1 MNITSGKMQTAQK
14 IIIYGP
20 EGIGKSTFASQFPD
34 PIFVDTEGSTKN
46 LDVKRFDKPTSWE
59 MLKSQIEYTKINRP
73 CKTLVIDTMDWA
85 ERLCS
90 DYLCG
95 KSGKS
100 GIEDFGY
107 GNGFTYMNEE
117 MGRLLNLLD
126 ELIDIGINVV
136 ITAHAQIIKFEQP
149 DEAGAYDRWEL
160 KLGIKKTEKR
170 TAALLKEWAD
180 MVLFANYKTNVISTD
195 DKGKKHKAYG
205 GKRVMYAQHH
215 PCWDAKNRHDLPSE
229 LPFEFSS
236 IAHIFNDI
244 APIAP
249 VEQPIDTPVIN
260 TDDFEEI
267 TPAEE
272 TNPTNEFN
280 NIPKALVDLMKMN
293 DVSEFDIREAVSK
306 QRYFPINTPISNYG
320 NDFINGVLIGAW
332 PKVYEVIKA
341 NKNNLPL

>member
-1 MNITSGKMQTAQK
+1 MNITSGKLFSAQK
-14 IIIYGP
+14 VVVYGP

-34 PIFVDTEGSTKN
+34 PLFIDTEGSTKN

-59 MLKSQIEYTKINRP
+59 MLKSQIEYVKRNP
-73 CKTLVIDTMDWA
+73 VCKTLVIDTMDWA

-117 MGRLLNLLD
+117 IGRLLNLLD
-126 ELIDIGINVV
+126 EVVNIGINVV

-180 MVLFANYKTNVISTD
+180 MVLFANYKTTVVATD

-205 GKRVMYAQHH
+205 GQRIMYTQHH
-215 PCWDAKNRHDLPSE
+215 PCWDAKNRHGLESE
-229 LPFEFSS
+229 LPFDFSS
-236 IAHIFNDI
+236 ISHIFN
-244 APIAP
+244 A
-249 VEQPIDTPVIN
+249 VQPPTVVTPPPPNVG
-260 TDDFEEI
+260 DDFEEI
-267 TPAEE
+267 TPQEE
-272 TNPTNEFN
+272 ASNEFE
-280 NIPKALVDLMKMN
+280 NIPKALADLMKMN

-306 QRYFPINTPISNYG
+306 KGYFPQDTPISNYG
-320 NDFINGVLIGAW
+320 EDFINGVLIGAW
-332 PKVYEVIKA
+332 PQVLEMIKE
-341 NKNNLPL
+341 NKKLPF